1 MPLKAA
7 RENGGAYEEGLMPAR
22 SIRATA
28 LAAAFYAIATA
39 VTPAMAADE
48 PPSKKGTL
56 LWRDDTC
63 FFFVL
68 KMEDG
73 FGLYE
78 FLGGPSPMVGHTFE
92 GNLQVFGTRKIMNAT
107 ENKPTMVYSETFT
120 DTKAQMEKKIPRQC
134 KKKKEFEAL
143 QVE

>member
-1 MPLKAA
+1 MLARNIRVAA
-7 RENGGAYEEGLMPAR
+7 F
-22 SIRATA
+22 
-28 LAAAFYAIATA
+28 AAAVYA
-39 VTPAMAADE
+39 VGAAAAWAEE
-48 PPSKKGTL
+48 PPGKQGKL

-68 KMEDG
+68 KFEGDG

-78 FLGGPSPMVGHTFE
+78 FLGGPSPMVGHMFE
-92 GNLQVFGTRKIMNAT
+92 GNLQTFGTRKITNAT

-143 QVE
+143 VVE

>member
-1 MPLKAA
+1 
-7 RENGGAYEEGLMPAR
+7 MPAR
-22 SIRATA
+22 STRTAA
-28 LAAAFYAIATA
+28 LAALFYAVAATGL
-39 VTPAMAADE
+39 AADE
-48 PPSKKGTL
+48 PPGKQGKL

-92 GNLQVFGTRKIMNAT
+92 GNLQTFGTRKIMNAT

-120 DTKAQMEKKIPRQC
+120 GTKSQMEKKIPRQC
-134 KKKKEFEAL
+134 RKKKEFEAL
-143 QVE
+143 VVE

>member
-1 MPLKAA
+1 MNEDANEESLMLARTIRVAA
-7 RENGGAYEEGLMPAR
+7 F
-22 SIRATA
+22 
-28 LAAAFYAIATA
+28 AAALYAIAT
-39 VTPAMAADE
+39 TAAWAEE
-48 PPSKKGTL
+48 PPGKQGKL

-68 KMEDG
+68 KFEGDG

-92 GNLQVFGTRKIMNAT
+92 GNLQTFGTRKIMNAT
-107 ENKPTMVYSETFT
+107 ENKATMVYSETFT
-120 DTKAQMEKKIPRQC
+120 DTKPQMEKKIPRQC

>member
-1 MPLKAA
+1 
-7 RENGGAYEEGLMPAR
+7 MPAR
-22 SIRATA
+22 STRTAA
-28 LAAAFYAIATA
+28 LAALFYAVAATGL
-39 VTPAMAADE
+39 AADE
-48 PPSKKGTL
+48 PPGKQGKL

-92 GNLQVFGTRKIMNAT
+92 GNLQTFGTRKIMNAT

-120 DTKAQMEKKIPRQC
+120 DTKTQMEKKIPRQC
-134 KKKKEFEAL
+134 RKKKEFEAL
-143 QVE
+143 VVE

>member
-1 MPLKAA
+1 
-7 RENGGAYEEGLMPAR
+7 MPAR
-22 SIRATA
+22 STRAAA
-28 LAAAFYAIATA
+28 LAAAFYAIAHI
-39 VTPAMAADE
+39 AAFAEE
-48 PPSKKGTL
+48 PPSKQGKL

-92 GNLQVFGTRKIMNAT
+92 GNLQTFGTRKIMNAT

-120 DTKAQMEKKIPRQC
+120 DSKAQMEKKIPRQC
-134 KKKKEFEAL
+134 RKKKEFEAL
-143 QVE
+143 VVE

>member
-1 MPLKAA
+1 MI
-7 RENGGAYEEGLMPAR
+7 AR
-22 SIRATA
+22 STRTAA
-28 LAAAFYAIATA
+28 LAALFYAVAA
-39 VTPAMAADE
+39 AGLAADE
-48 PPSKKGTL
+48 PPGKQGKL
-56 LWRDDTC
+56 LWRDDSC

-92 GNLQVFGTRKIMNAT
+92 GNLRTFGMRKITNAT

-120 DTKAQMEKKIPRQC
+120 DSKAQMEKKIPRQC
-134 KKKKEFEAL
+134 RKKKEFEAL
-143 QVE
+143 VVE

>member
-1 MPLKAA
+1 MQAC
-7 RENGGAYEEGLMPAR
+7 
-22 SIRATA
+22 SIRAAA
-28 LAAAFYAIATA
+28 LAAIFYAVSMATTFSA
-39 VTPAMAADE
+39 TAADE
-48 PPSKKGTL
+48 PPSQQGKL
-56 LWRDDTC
+56 VWRDDTC

-68 KMEDG
+68 KMENS

-92 GNLQVFGTRKIMNAT
+92 GNLQIFGTRKIMNAT

-134 KKKKEFEAL
+134 RKKKEFEAL
-143 QVE
+143 VVE